1 MQHSNRQEQRE
12 QEYARQNKE
21 YLEEKR
27 EALMDLKKRPDNQ
40 DSESKKKKLGGKFCC
55 LSVLILTLLSLGLIY
70 YFVINIKDSVY
81 REWQERKKQVQ
92 DVLPQGKEEI
102 KKSLDQGEALI
113 DKTQET
119 AGDLKTKYEKAEAV
133 YQKTTN
139 EIDQLE
145 TTKKKIEEVVK

>member
-27 EALMDLKKRPDNQ
+27 EALLDLKKRHGNQ
-40 DSESKKKKLGGKFCC
+40 DAESKKKRFGGKFCC
-55 LSVLILTLLSLGLIY
+55 LSILILTVLSFGLIY

-81 REWQERKKQVQ
+81 REGKRKRNKCRM
-92 DVLPQGKEEI
+92 LWLRKEEI
-102 KKSLDQGEALI
+102 KKVSDQGEALL

-119 AGDLKTKYEKAEAV
+119 AGDLKTK
-133 YQKTTN
+133 
-139 EIDQLE
+139 
-145 TTKKKIEEVVK
+145 